1 MQGHGGAALE
11 PRAGSEL
18 AAAVAGFPLSL
29 SLSMRTAE
37 EVEVVGAGDGPC
49 ATLPM
54 ADVLHRAGNCG
65 NAIIGYFIVRFPL
78 LCCGIENAKHILQYG
93 VAFGL

>member
-29 SLSMRTAE
+29 SMRTAE
-37 EVEVVGAGDGPC
+37 EVEVVGASAGAR
-49 ATLPM
+49 ATSPM
-54 ADVLHRAGNCG
+54 AHVLHRAENSDEKF
-65 NAIIGYFIVRFPL
+65 ALYFTVRFTEPRCRRFL
-78 LCCGIENAKHILQYG
+78 RQNEL
-93 VAFGL
+93 